1 MKNRFDADAGR
12 PDEARFVGFF
22 IESRTGNIQV
32 DPRRAVVDEL
42 LEEEACRNRA
52 GFGTADVL
60 QIGYVAFQELFIF
73 FISRQLPYLSWTSVA
88 AWKKWFIHSWS
99 LPIMPVRTV
108 PKAVTQAPVKVARS
122 MRRVAPFPGHMSG
135 RRPG

>member
-52 GFGTADVL
+52 GFGT
-60 QIGYVAFQELFIF
+60 
-73 FISRQLPYLSWTSVA
+73 RLPN
-88 AWKKWFIHSWS
+88 F
-99 LPIMPVRTV
+99 LPILQRAFHILHQPAAAISFRGL
-108 PKAVTQAPVKVARS
+108 P
-122 MRRVAPFPGHMSG
+122 
-135 RRPG
+135 